1 MKSLTKMIVLQFLFD
16 SQHLEKYIT
25 QRIKQFSSH
34 VRIIANITQALDLL
48 ETEQIIEERLTYLY
62 SQPES
67 YLLEQLSLKK
77 DVIKPMIK
85 PSIVSLCAESALYVL
100 DMVAESGQVI
110 IIYVYLY
117 NVSDNLISGS
127 FTHKHTP
134 HPPTHTTTTSVIILI
149 MLTVVPYVC
158 KYSTGI
164 YTSIVPPTIYYI
176 IIQRKKKDRVSV
188 CNIVKIPHDDCDIML
203 LT

>member
-1 MKSLTKMIVLQFLFD
+1 MISIVNNVSCKVSFICVHHRVFYKRHKLIREVIKIIVLQFLFD

-34 VRIIANITQALDLL
+34 VRIVDNITQALDSS

-67 YLLEQLSLKK
+67 YLLEQLGLKK
-77 DVIKPMIK
+77 DVVKPMIK
-85 PSIVSLCAESALYVL
+85 PSIISLCAESAPYVL

-110 IIYVYLY
+110 IICVYS
-117 NVSDNLISGS
+117 VSDNLIM
-127 FTHKHTP
+127 F
-134 HPPTHTTTTSVIILI
+134 
-149 MLTVVPYVC
+149 TVVHYVC

-164 YTSIVPPTIYYI
+164 LPGTGVYNY
-176 IIQRKKKDRVSV
+176 
-188 CNIVKIPHDDCDIML
+188 
-203 LT
+203 